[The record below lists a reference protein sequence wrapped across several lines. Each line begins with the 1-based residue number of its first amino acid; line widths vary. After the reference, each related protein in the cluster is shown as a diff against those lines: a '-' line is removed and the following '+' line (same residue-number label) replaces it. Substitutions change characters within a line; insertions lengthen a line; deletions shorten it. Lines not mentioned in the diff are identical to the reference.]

1 VGLFFSIFISMKLT
15 DFLRENEEEDGMK
28 GLAKTQYDLAIKP
41 QNMDAALKALDNIQN
56 YGIYAQNL
64 RDPKVIAKVFGPS
77 IPAQKTGAAWRDWDE
92 RTPEEKDAK
101 IADIKSREPEAY
113 QQAIEKSQ
121 KQFDDWITP
130 GKNQTFD
137 DYLKS
142 LPGKQLPMEFYG
154 KYGKNYFPMKT
165 PDNLKKYAGKLEQD
179 VHFVVQDDIILFP
192 SNMENPYNTKPYL
205 TKVLKTIMGNADVEH
220 SIIKVERDVDGEREP
235 EQIDTDKK
243 DTVPPLSVTKDT
255 RDEVEKV
262 RKEFQKEIGE
272 VPTAKYEIE
281 PVESEEGRKYK
292 LTVTGVSKDQR
303 AKLFAKKM
311 SLQEQ
316 QEFEK
321 KQLMIR
327 AGIIK

>member
-1 VGLFFSIFISMKLT
+1 MKLT
-15 DFLRENEEEDGMK
+15 DILRENQEEDGMK
-28 GLAKTQYDLAIKP
+28 GVAKTQYDLAIKP
-41 QNMDAALKALDNIQN
+41 QDMDAALKALDDIQN

-101 IADIKSREPEAY
+101 IADIKLRAPEAY

-121 KQFDDWITP
+121 KKFDDWVTP

-154 KYGKNYFPMKT
+154 RYGKNYFPMKT

-192 SNMENPYNTKPYL
+192 STMENPYNTKPYL

-243 DTVPPLSVTKDT
+243 ETVPPLSVTKDT
-255 RDEVEKV
+255 RDEVEKI
-262 RKEFQKEIGE
+262 RREFQKEIGE

-311 SLQEQ
+311 SLQEH